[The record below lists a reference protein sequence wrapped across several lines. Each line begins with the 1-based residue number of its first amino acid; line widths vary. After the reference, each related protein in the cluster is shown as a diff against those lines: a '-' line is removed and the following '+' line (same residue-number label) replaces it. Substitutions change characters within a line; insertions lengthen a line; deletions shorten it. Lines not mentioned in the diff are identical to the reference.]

1 MNVAELLG
9 QLGIAPYG
17 MRHAESVY
25 DPFSAKGKGYFGM
38 LPTDYGV
45 ATEISADSDMG
56 QYPLLV
62 PTLTSQEVDW
72 LMQLSYLRLMIRELL
87 ARCLNTIGRAALSAS
102 QFVAPKMQVPLT
114 STIGASS
121 HTEKPHKRSP
131 RAIHSKTI
139 RANQHLR
146 HSNSKGGAS
155 PSRKPKTISE
165 S

>member
-45 ATEISADSDMG
+45 ATEISADSDIG

-72 LMQLSYLRLMIRELL
+72 LLQGNEPTESIYRKAEQYAMDRMQQGLSPFAGYGDLRIPVGLL
-87 ARCLNTIGRAALSAS
+87 EPTR
-102 QFVAPKMQVPLT
+102 
-114 STIGASS
+114 
-121 HTEKPHKRSP
+121 
-131 RAIHSKTI
+131 
-139 RANQHLR
+139 
-146 HSNSKGGAS
+146 
-155 PSRKPKTISE
+155 
-165 S
+165 